1 MIARALASVGVIW
14 AVATAI
20 AYVLM
25 GRDDDERR

>member
-1 MIARALASVGVIW
+1 MIARALASVGIIW

-25 GRDDDERR
+25 GKDDTNE